1 MRASQFLIHTLR
13 DTPAD
18 AVIQSH
24 RLMLRAGVISK
35 LGSGLYHML
44 PMGLRSFRKVE
55 NVIREE
61 MNSAGALEFVLPVL
75 IPSDLWETSGRFGL
89 MGKEMFRLK
98 DRHEAWNVLGP
109 THEESF
115 TDLMK
120 GILKSY
126 RDLPVNVYQIHTKF
140 RDEIR
145 PRFGVMRSRE
155 FVMKDAYS
163 FHKDQPSLE
172 ETYQKMRVAYRNIFS
187 RLGIE
192 TIPVEADTGTMGG
205 SRSEEF
211 MVPSEVGEETL
222 LISHGGKYYSNQ
234 EKTPLVPSKKDREPP
249 ARVKSKKKLPTPGLT
264 SIEDVARHIGAEPQ
278 HLAKAMVYAVGNEFI
293 VVFIRGDRQ
302 INEVKL
308 KNALGG
314 LEYRPASDA
323 ELASLGLVAGFIG
336 PGKIPQG
343 VRVIRDAT
351 IRPGRAYVAGANE
364 IDMHESG
371 IEFSHHLEERDVA
384 LAVEGDP
391 SPAGDGV
398 LRALK
403 GIEVGHI
410 FQLGDKYT
418 KAFNVSVLDETGRP
432 LTPTMGCY
440 GIGVQRT
447 LAAIV
452 EQHHDEKGVV
462 WPVAACPFEVVLVG
476 ITRSEEEVKKVE
488 AVYAALQKAKV
499 DVLFDDR
506 DMRPGVKFADAE
518 LIGYPVRVTAGKTFF
533 ESGKLEV
540 QVRKSGETVQVSPHD
555 LPKTVRSLLSRLD
568 REARPRPGKKRKV

>member
-1 MRASQFLIHTLR
+1 
-13 DTPAD
+13 
-18 AVIQSH
+18 
-24 RLMLRAGVISK
+24 MLRAGVIAK

-61 MNSAGALEFVLPVL
+61 MNNAGALEFVLPVL
-75 IPSDLWETSGRFGL
+75 IPAEIWETSGRWGV

-98 DRHEAWNVLGP
+98 DRHETWNVLGP

-126 RDLPVNVYQIHTKF
+126 RDLPVSVYQIHTKF

-163 FHKDQPSLE
+163 FHKDQDSLE
-172 ETYQKMRVAYRNIFS
+172 ETYQKMRVAYRNVFS
-187 RLGIE
+187 RLGID

-211 MVPSEVGEETL
+211 MVPSEIGEETL

-234 EKTPLVPSKKDREPP
+234 EKTPLVPPKKDKEPP
-249 ARVKSKKKLPTPGLT
+249 ARVKAKKKLSTPGLT
-264 SIEDVARHIGAEPQ
+264 SIEEVARHVGAEPL
-278 HLAKAMVYAVGNEFI
+278 HLAKAMVYAVGNEFVI
-293 VVFIRGDRQ
+293 VFIRGDRQ

-314 LEYRPASDA
+314 AEYRPASDA
-323 ELASLGLVAGFIG
+323 ELNSMGLVPGFIG

-351 IRPGRAYVAGANE
+351 IRPGRAYIAGANE
-364 IDMHESG
+364 VDLHESG
-371 IEFSHHLEERDVA
+371 AEFPASFEERDVA

-432 LTPTMGCY
+432 LTPIMGCY

-476 ITRSEEEVKKVE
+476 ITRGEEEVKKVE
-488 AVYAALQKAKV
+488 HVYDLLKKGKF
-499 DVLFDDR
+499 DVLYDDR
-506 DMRPGVKFADAE
+506 DIRPGVKFADAE
-518 LIGYPVRVTAGKTFF
+518 LVGYPVRVTAGKTFF

-540 QVRKSGETVQVSPHD
+540 QVRKTGETVQASPSD
-555 LPKTVRSLLSRLD
+555 LARTVRSLLSRLD
-568 REARPRPGKKRKV
+568 REARPKPGRKRKA